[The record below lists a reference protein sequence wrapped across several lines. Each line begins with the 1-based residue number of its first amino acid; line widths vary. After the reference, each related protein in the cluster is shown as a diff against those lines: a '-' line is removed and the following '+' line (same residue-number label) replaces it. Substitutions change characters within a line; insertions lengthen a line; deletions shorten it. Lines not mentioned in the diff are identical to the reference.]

1 VAHPQIAMFA
11 RLAKG
16 AQTPVRTLY
25 GQASHLSRTM
35 HDIRYDAVH
44 DEMVVPVPYAQAI
57 VTFRGGA
64 DGQEAPIRTIQGP
77 KTGSIGS
84 RLDVDPIHNEIFTY
98 SGTANMVTVYAR
110 EANGDVAP
118 IRVIKGPDTQIKR
131 PYGIAVDPVNDLLVV
146 GLNSNFGTDQPIA
159 AEDTESLE
167 KGALLIF
174 SRTDNGNVKP
184 RAVIRGP
191 KSGIIRINQ
200 IQLDPQRKLI
210 IADMPGDISSM
221 LPDGAFIGVWSYADN
236 GDVPPKWKIPANDRT
251 TLKKPLGVALNPK
264 NKELIVSDLRNQGVL
279 VFSVPEIF

>member
-1 VAHPQIAMFA
+1 
-11 RLAKG
+11 
-16 AQTPVRTLY
+16 
-25 GQASHLSRTM
+25 M

-44 DEMVVPVPYAQAI
+44 DELVVPVPYAQAI

-77 KTGSIGS
+77 KAGSIGS

-98 SGTANMVTVYAR
+98 TGSGNMVTVYAR

-146 GLNSNFGTDQPIA
+146 GLNSNYGTDQPIA
-159 AEDTESLE
+159 AEDSESLE

-174 SRTDNGNVKP
+174 NRTDNGNVKP
-184 RAVIRGP
+184 KAVIRGP

-200 IQLDPQRKLI
+200 IQLYPQRRLI
-210 IADMPGDISSM
+210 VADMPGDISSM
-221 LPDGAFIGVWSYADN
+221 LPGEAFIGFWSYDDN
-236 GDVPPKWKIPANDRT
+236 GDVPPKWKIPGDDRT

-264 NKELIVSDLRNQGVL
+264 NKEVIVSDLRNQGVL

>member
-16 AQTPVRTLY
+16 AQPPVRALY

-44 DEMVVPVPYAQAI
+44 DELVVPVPYAQAI

-77 KTGSIGS
+77 KAGSIGS
-84 RLDVDPIHNEIFTY
+84 RLDVDPVHNEIFTY
-98 SGTANMVTVYAR
+98 SGTENTVTVYTR

-118 IRVIKGPDTQIKR
+118 IRVIKGSNTQIKR

-146 GLNSNFGTDQPIA
+146 GLNSNYGTDQPIA

-174 SRTDNGNVKP
+174 NRTDKGNVKP
-184 RAVIRGP
+184 KAVIRGP

-200 IQLDPQRKLI
+200 MAVYPPKKLI
-210 IADMPGDISSM
+210 VATMPGLVDVM
-221 LPDGAFIGVWSYADN
+221 EPPDAFLGIWTYDDN
-236 GDVPPKWKIPANDRT
+236 GDAPPKWKIPVSPKT
-251 TLKKPLGVALNPK
+251 ELKKPFGVVLNPK
-264 NKELIVSDLRNQGVL
+264 NKEIIISDMRLNSVL
-279 VFSVPEIF
+279 TFSVPEIF

>member
-16 AQTPVRTLY
+16 AQQPARTLY

-35 HDIRYDAVH
+35 HDIRFDAVH
-44 DEMVVPVPYAQAI
+44 DELVVPVPYAQAI

-77 KTGSIGS
+77 KAGSIGS
-84 RLDVDPIHNEIFTY
+84 RLDVDPIHNEIVTY
-98 SGTANMVTVYAR
+98 TGTGNAVTVYAR

-131 PYGIAVDPVNDLLVV
+131 PYGIAVDPVNDLIVV
-146 GLNSNFGTDQPIA
+146 GLNSNYGTDQPIA

-174 SRTDNGNVKP
+174 NRTDNGNVKP
-184 RAVIRGP
+184 KAVIRGP

-200 IQLDPQRKLI
+200 IQLYPQRRLI
-210 IADMPGDISSM
+210 VADMPGDISSM
-221 LPDGAFIGVWSYADN
+221 VPSESFIGFWTYDDN
-236 GDVPPKWKIPANDRT
+236 GDVPPKWKIPGGERT
-251 TLKKPLGVALNPK
+251 TLKKPLGVALNAK
-264 NKELIVSDLRNQGVL
+264 NKEIIVSDLRNQGVL
-279 VFSVPEIF
+279 VFSVPEVF

>member
-16 AQTPVRTLY
+16 AQPPVRTLY

-35 HDIRYDAVH
+35 HDIRYDGVH
-44 DEMVVPVPYAQAI
+44 DELVVPVPYAQAI

-84 RLDVDPIHNEIFTY
+84 RLDVDPVHNEIFTY
-98 SGTANMVTVYAR
+98 SGTENTVTVYAR

-118 IRVIKGPDTQIKR
+118 IRVIKGPNTQIKR

-174 SRTDNGNVKP
+174 NRTDNGNVKP
-184 RAVIRGP
+184 KAVIRGP

-200 IQLDPQRKLI
+200 IQLYPQRRLI
-210 IADMPGDISSM
+210 VADMPGDISSM
-221 LPDGAFIGVWSYADN
+221 LPGESFIGIWSYDDN
-236 GDVPPKWKIPANDRT
+236 GDIPPKWKIPGDERT

>member
-1 VAHPQIAMFA
+1 MFA

-44 DEMVVPVPYAQAI
+44 DELVVPVPYAQAI

-98 SGTANMVTVYAR
+98 SGTDNTVTVYAR

-118 IRVIKGPDTQIKR
+118 IRVIKGSNTQIKR

-174 SRTDNGNVKP
+174 NRTDNGNVRP

-200 IQLDPQRKLI
+200 IQLYPQRRLI
-210 IADMPGDISSM
+210 VADMPGDISSM
-221 LPDGAFIGVWSYADN
+221 LPGEAFIGVWSYDDN
-236 GDVPPKWKIPANDRT
+236 GDVPPKWKIPADERT